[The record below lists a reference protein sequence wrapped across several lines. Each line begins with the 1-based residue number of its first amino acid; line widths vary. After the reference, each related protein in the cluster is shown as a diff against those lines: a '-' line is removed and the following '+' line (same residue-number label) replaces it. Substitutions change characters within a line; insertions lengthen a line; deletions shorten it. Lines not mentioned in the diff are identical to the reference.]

1 MDEEEGDDDMIDIS
15 EFNRRNTHEH
25 LSDIKEEM
33 LNLPRN
39 IREALYTYTL
49 GDLDESIQKDIN
61 DAFSVIEPIE
71 KPIIVYRGI
80 QSSAE
85 ALRMQFPS
93 FISTSASIDVARD
106 FRGDSVCCLF
116 TIHVPAGSKVLY
128 IPKEMHYEEDDEE
141 EVLLQGGGEL
151 QIVSEEREGEYIVNY
166 VAPFATKFNVSRMIS
181 IKNEMAIIDELN
193 SMALKLGVSR
203 GHVIGG
209 ANLIE
214 VGRFL
219 QSNRERVEKY
229 YNVLMKELTPRP
241 FEIAPRPTDKPSA
254 MLSFVLGADT
264 TPDWDI
270 PVGVPFNR
278 IAGFLLFLFVNNF
291 SDDIPYGKTIYET
304 FKIFCDNHNI
314 PSSFIFHR
322 LGAFSLDSY
331 AYRIALELDEIPI
344 HTGSPYVKKFIR
356 LLIIDTDELR
366 KQLRLRMLRRIK
378 GRITDERTL
387 TVILRKIRELSA

>member
-1 MDEEEGDDDMIDIS
+1 MDEEDDSDMIDVD
-15 EFNRRNTHEH
+15 EMNRRNTHER
-25 LSDIKEEM
+25 LSDIKDEM

-61 DAFSVIEPIE
+61 DAFSVIEPTE
-71 KPIIVYRGI
+71 EPIVVYRGI

-85 ALRMQFPS
+85 DLRMQFPS
-93 FISTSASIDVARD
+93 FISTSASIDVAKD

-116 TIHVPAGSKVLY
+116 KINVPAGSKVLY
-128 IPKEMHYEEDDEE
+128 IPREMHYEEDDEE

-151 QIVSEEREGEYIVNY
+151 QIVSEEREGEYVVNY

-181 IKNEMAIIDELN
+181 IKNEMEIIGELN
-193 SMALKLGVSR
+193 SIALKLGVSR

-209 ANLIE
+209 AELTE

-219 QSNRERVEKY
+219 QSNRERAEKY
-229 YNVLMKELTPRP
+229 FNILMKELTPRP
-241 FEIAPRPTDKPSA
+241 FEIAPRPVDRPSP

-264 TPDWDI
+264 TPEWDI

-278 IAGFLLFLFVNNF
+278 IAGFLLFLFLNNF
-291 SDDIPYGKTIYET
+291 SEEINVRGKTMYEVFNT
-304 FKIFCDNHNI
+304 FCKRHNI
-314 PSSFIFHR
+314 PSSFVFHR
-322 LGAFSLDSY
+322 LGAFSLDSH
-331 AYRIALELDEIPI
+331 AYQIALELDEIP
-344 HTGSPYVKKFIR
+344 TYLVSPYVKKFIS
-356 LLIIDTDELR
+356 LLITDTDESR

-378 GRITDERTL
+378 RRVTNVKLVPI
-387 TVILRKIRELSA
+387 ILRKIRELSD